1 MRLLPFLG
9 SSSLLFLLQYFLSQG
24 QSFFQ
29 LRLKIYFHF
38 GAKKLLP
45 KVFSHC
51 PMVYSVNLFHVCDQN
66 VEHSKT
72 ESDVWSYWKW
82 SCLREG
88 AWLCQD
94 SPAIIFLLEI
104 AFFWQPLYLLTKQKN
119 IFTIFVNAEYPELRS
134 EAANIIFQAPLK
146 ANEDDR
152 SGVSHKCIFCH
163 IMVLSIN
170 YTSVSSFLSN
180 TNNLNSLNL

>member
-94 SPAIIFLLEI
+94 SQQSYFCSKLPFFGSRSTFSPNKRIFLQYSGTLNI
-104 AFFWQPLYLLTKQKN
+104 LNFGVRQP
-119 IFTIFVNAEYPELRS
+119 I
-134 EAANIIFQAPLK
+134 
-146 ANEDDR
+146 
-152 SGVSHKCIFCH
+152 
-163 IMVLSIN
+163 
-170 YTSVSSFLSN
+170 
-180 TNNLNSLNL
+180 